1 MKNKLYIINSK
12 IVQSTDANISLDDY
26 GFMRGYAV
34 FETMKFKD
42 RRVLSLSYHMDRLF
56 RSLKIINIIL
66 DGDKKEK
73 VISNIN
79 KIIEINSLVDGSIK
93 LIITKGTIEDN
104 ISNKVSPNIYITIA
118 ELPLIPKSPVKVSFF
133 NESKYPILRFNPAIK
148 SINYLGNMMAIA
160 DANKDGAF
168 EVVFYNN
175 DNIITE
181 CAMRNIFF
189 IKKNFLITPALN
201 LGILPGT
208 TRTIISKLAQ
218 DVNLHYS
225 EEDVTLSKI
234 NDMDEA
240 FICSTLVGILPCY
253 WDGWTSDFILTKR
266 LQFLLE
272 ESLKK

>member
-66 DGDKKEK
+66 DGDKKEQ